1 LPLNAFYPFI
11 VALLASAAL
20 TPLVMLMA
28 RRVGFIDRPRADR
41 WSQREVAKLGGIA
54 IVLAT
59 LLALLLFAPKTT
71 EMYGLILGGALVFG
85 LGLYDDIRPL
95 RPAYKFL
102 GQLLIACLQIAFG
115 VKASVGGELALYSEP
130 LQFLS
135 IPLTVLWVVGI
146 SNAFNLLDNMDGLS
160 AGVAMIAAAFLTALG
175 VLQDDTVTI
184 IVGLA
189 VSGSCLGF
197 LFYNFNPA
205 KVFMGDCGSLFLG
218 FLLASATLVGS
229 WKDASHLSLVLLI
242 PVLLLGVPI
251 FDTTLVTILRKLHGR
266 PASQGGKDHTS
277 HRLVALGFSERK
289 AVLFIYGVCILLGVS
304 ALAGFVLDRFV
315 TATLSAFLVVS
326 LLMLGIFLGDVKV
339 YRELPLGPG
348 DGKERPFFMN
358 TLLLHKRRIVE
369 IACDFALACIAYV
382 SAYLLRFDGV
392 ISGENARLIEESL
405 AWVALSKLFAFG
417 VGGVYSGAW
426 KYTSL
431 EDGLKITRAVL
442 FGEVLGIVV
451 LLGLTRFTGYSRALF
466 VVDALLFTLS
476 ALGIRFFWRFLRER
490 VFAFPSQGKRVA
502 VIARGGAS
510 VSILDAI
517 YRDRSLGL
525 KPVAVVDD
533 DPQLIGRSLRGVP
546 VVQESGQELKAAVQ
560 RYQIEELLIAPASLD
575 SILFFKRLAEEVGLP
590 LRAVP
595 SLRSSL
601 SSVSPALLSQLE
613 AALYQDPPDVE
624 AAKALL
630 LELKRYAV
638 LGLQELRPPANPA
651 EPSLDKPNNPTH

>member
-1 LPLNAFYPFI
+1 MSLRDLSPFL
-11 VALLASAAL
+11 VALLASVAL
-20 TPLVMLMA
+20 TPLVMLVA

-54 IVLAT
+54 IVIAT
-59 LLALLLFAPKTT
+59 LLAMLLFAPKTT
-71 EMYGLILGGALVFG
+71 EVYGVILGGALVFG

-102 GQLLIACLQIAFG
+102 GQILIACLQIAFG

-160 AGVAMIAAAFLTALG
+160 AGVAMIAGAFLTALG
-175 VLQDDTVTI
+175 VLQNDTVTI
-184 IVGLA
+184 VVGMGVA
-189 VSGSCLGF
+189 GSCLGF

-218 FLLASATLVGS
+218 FVLASATLVGS

-289 AVLFIYGVCILLGVS
+289 AVLFIYGVCILLGIS
-304 ALAGFVLDRFV
+304 ALAGFVFDRFV
-315 TATLSAFLVVS
+315 TATLSAFLVVT

-348 DGKERPFFMN
+348 DGKERPVFLN
-358 TLLLHKRRIVE
+358 TLLLHKRRVVE
-369 IACDFALACIAYV
+369 ILCDFVLACIAYV

-392 ISGENARLIEESL
+392 ISLENARLIEGSL

-426 KYTSL
+426 KYAGL
-431 EDGLKITRAVL
+431 EDGLKIARAVL
-442 FGEVLGIVV
+442 FGELLGIVV
-451 LLGLTRFTGYSRALF
+451 LLGLTRFAGYSRALF

-525 KPVAVVDD
+525 RPVAVVDN
-533 DPQLIGRSLRGVP
+533 DPQLAGRALRGVP
-546 VVQESGQELKAAVQ
+546 VVSESGDKLKAAVQ
-560 RYQIEELLIAPASLD
+560 RYQIEELLIAPTSLD
-575 SILFFKRLAEEVGLP
+575 SILFFKSLAKEVGLP

-595 SLRSSL
+595 NLRSSL
-601 SSVSPALLSQLE
+601 SSVPPTLLLQLE
-613 AALYQDPPDVE
+613 TALYQDPPDVE

-638 LGLQELRPPANPA
+638 LGLQDLRPAGTSSETPT
-651 EPSLDKPNNPTH
+651 KPNTPAH